1 METSEMKKLLK
12 KVGYAERYAY
22 SILNGSPVGKK
33 LAILLEAET
42 GVDRKIWQSP
52 DEFKNPIMQAR
63 EGK

>member
-1 METSEMKKLLK
+1 MKTAELKILLK

-42 GVDRKIWQSP
+42 GVDRKVWQSP
-52 DEFKNPIMQAR
+52 SEFKNPLLQVNS
-63 EGK
+63 K